1 MASADDG
8 SDVPFSPMPGTS
20 SNYGSPTSSGP
31 DLDGMGHRSFDAQF
45 KELRDML
52 LPAMEQNVSTLTE
65 NVNSLTARICKIET
79 NATSISSVSDSASS
93 WNLLGQ
99 SDGSTATGSRGSHG
113 PGSSDDNR
121 NTRRRLET
129 FSSPEDEHARRAV
142 LLRFPCEQ
150 DHTGITIWINSF
162 FFWKNPTCQPLNEP
176 VRNHCKAG
184 SVPARFVF
192 ETRAKSQ
199 DFVDRYKDDGIPFEI
214 DSRFCNAETVISV
227 RQSRSL
233 EDWEIGKQFA
243 PLWRVLA
250 EQLKTL
256 FHDGDDQGAFIV
268 PALDACSQVLSI
280 KDRRRGSGKP
290 LFKLAPSGSAQL
302 FTLVAPDL
310 CVPGIAVEVLQR
322 VISQLCTAIV

>member
-1 MASADDG
+1 MQRPSPVVPTRRALGTYLDRVMAPQPLGPVGPMALG
-8 SDVPFSPMPGTS
+8 LPTTTGTQDVDLILSQALKMNMREVPSY
-20 SNYGSPTSSGP
+20 YGSRVNKTT
-31 DLDGMGHRSFDAQF
+31 LELQF
-45 KELRDML
+45 GFLFL
-52 LPAMEQNVSTLTE
+52 
-65 NVNSLTARICKIET
+65 
-79 NATSISSVSDSASS
+79 
-93 WNLLGQ
+93 
-99 SDGSTATGSRGSHG
+99 
-113 PGSSDDNR
+113 
-121 NTRRRLET
+121 
-129 FSSPEDEHARRAV
+129 
-142 LLRFPCEQ
+142 
-150 DHTGITIWINSF
+150 
-162 FFWKNPTCQPLNEP
+162 KNPTCQHFNKP
-176 VRNHCKAG
+176 VRIHCKAG

-280 KDRRRGSGKP
+280 KDRRKGSGKP

-310 CVPGIAVEVLQR
+310 CVPGITGEVLQR
-322 VISQLCTAIV
+322 VISQPCTASV